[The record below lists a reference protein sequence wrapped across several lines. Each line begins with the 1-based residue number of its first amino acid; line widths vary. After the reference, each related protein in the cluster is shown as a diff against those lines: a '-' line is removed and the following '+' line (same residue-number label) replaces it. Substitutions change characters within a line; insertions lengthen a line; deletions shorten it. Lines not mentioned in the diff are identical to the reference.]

1 MAKKIRVAVL
11 GGGFS
16 SEREISLMTAK
27 QIMAALPGDRYEA
40 EFIDVD
46 KRGKWMDRR
55 GDIIA
60 GTDVA
65 FIALH
70 GRYGEDG
77 RIQAVLDLWGVP
89 YTGSGVLASA
99 LGMDKAKCM
108 EFLAPA
114 GIRIPAFVALR
125 RGERSIEEIKNLVSE
140 RFGYPCVVKP
150 NESGSSVATAIVRSE
165 DRLEAAIKAAFEED
179 KTVLVMEYVKGRELT
194 CGVMGDSGQTEA
206 EALPPIE
213 IIAHG
218 SEFFDY
224 QTKYFS
230 KTVEEVCPAAIS
242 KELTEKIQRLSEKI
256 HRSLGCEGLTRS
268 DFILSE
274 KDGELYFLEIN
285 TIPGQTEAS
294 LCPKEAK
301 AIGLSFA
308 EFIEK
313 QIRMAL
319 EKK

>member
-1 MAKKIRVAVL
+1 ML

-27 QIMAALPGDRYEA
+27 QIMAALPSDRYEA
-40 EFIDVD
+40 DFIDVD
-46 KRGKWMDRR
+46 KEGKWMDRR

-125 RGERSIEEIKNLVSE
+125 RGERSIEEIKSLVSE
-140 RFGYPCVVKP
+140 RFGYLCVVKP

-165 DRLEAAIKAAFEED
+165 DRLEAAVKAAFEED

-194 CGVMGDSGQTEA
+194 CGVMGGSGQDKA

-256 HRSLGCEGLTRS
+256 HQSLGCEGLTRS

-319 EKK
+319 EKRK